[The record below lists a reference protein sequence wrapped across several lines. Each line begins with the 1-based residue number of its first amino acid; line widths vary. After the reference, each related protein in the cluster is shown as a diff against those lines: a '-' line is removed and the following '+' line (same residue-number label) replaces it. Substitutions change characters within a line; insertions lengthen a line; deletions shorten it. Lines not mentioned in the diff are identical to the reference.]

1 MPNDSRRRF
10 LADANESM
18 ERNLTGNEST
28 ILASYRLIGALLFL
42 GGAGYLLDRW
52 LDSAPWLLLLG
63 LAVGAFV
70 GFVGLYR
77 LVRRP

>member
-1 MPNDSRRRF
+1 MPDDSGRRF

-18 ERNLTGNEST
+18 GRNLARNEST

-52 LDSAPWLLLLG
+52 LETAPWLLLLG
-63 LAVGAFV
+63 LAVGTSV
-70 GFVGLYR
+70 GLVGLYR
-77 LVRRP
+77 LVHRP

>member
-1 MPNDSRRRF
+1 MPNDAGRRF
-10 LADANESM
+10 VADANESM
-18 ERNLTGNEST
+18 ERNLTRNEST

-52 LDSAPWLLLLG
+52 LETAPWLLLLG
-63 LAVGAFV
+63 LTVGVGV